1 MNCTLLTIGD
11 EILIGQ
17 IVDTNSAWMA
27 KQLNAIGIRVAEI
40 ISLSDSQQHIVE
52 GLDRALAQSDIVLI
66 TGGLGPTKDDI
77 TKNVLADYFQ
87 SDLTFYPHIYA
98 QLEEY
103 LKRRGIAVVD
113 AIHQMAML
121 PTKCQVIQNQKGMAA
136 AMWFEQAG
144 KVVVSM
150 PGVPYEMIHFME
162 QSVLPML
169 ADRFKLPAIYHHTL
183 QCAGLG
189 ESVIA
194 QKIEAIE
201 DALPPHIKLAYLP
214 SLGVVRLRLS
224 ASGDNYNALKA
235 DVLPIVEQIKNA
247 LTTKYLFAEGD
258 ETLPQTIAKL
268 LLAKNATLATAE
280 SCTGGLIAHKITAIA
295 GASSYF
301 MGGVVTYSNQLKTQ
315 LLGVKPTTLDQYGA
329 VSEQTV
335 TEMAQG
341 TIERLGVDYS
351 IAVSGI
357 AGPGGGTPDKP
368 VGTIWVAVA
377 SKNKT
382 RSKLF
387 NYGRPHRDVNIELA
401 ANMALNEL
409 RKLLLDLEQ

>member
-27 KQLNAIGIRVAEI
+27 KKLNAIGVHIAEI
-40 ISLSDSQQHIVE
+40 VSLSDSRQHIID
-52 GLDRALAQSDIVLI
+52 GLDHALAQSDIVLI

-77 TKNVLADYFQ
+77 TKNVLADYFK
-87 SDLTFYPHIYA
+87 SELAFYPHIYQ

-103 LKRRGIAVVD
+103 LTRRGIAVVD
-113 AIHQMAML
+113 AIRQMAML
-121 PTKCQVIQNQKGMAA
+121 PAKCQVIQNQKGMAA
-136 AMWFEQAG
+136 AMWFEHEG

-150 PGVPYEMIHFME
+150 PGVPYEMIDFME

-169 ADRFKLPAIYHHTL
+169 VNRFKLPAIYHHTL

-194 QKIEAIE
+194 EKIEAIE

-224 ASGDNYNALKA
+224 ASGANELALKNE
-235 DVLPIVEQIKNA
+235 VLPIVAQIKNI
-247 LTTKYLFAEGD
+247 LTTKYVFAEGD
-258 ETLPQTIAKL
+258 ETLPVTIANL
-268 LLAKNATLATAE
+268 LLAKKATLATAE
-280 SCTGGLIAHKITAIA
+280 SCTGGLIAHKITAVA
-295 GASSYF
+295 GASGYF
-301 MGGVVTYSNQLKTQ
+301 MGGVVTYSNALKMQ
-315 LLGVKPTTLDQYGA
+315 LLGVSQATLDQYGA

-341 TIERLGVDYS
+341 TIARLGVDYS

-357 AGPGGGTPDKP
+357 AGPDGGTPEKP

-377 SKNKT
+377 NKKQVVT
-382 RSKLF
+382 KMFNFARS
-387 NYGRPHRDVNIELA
+387 HRDVNIELSA
-401 ANMALNEL
+401 TLALNEL
-409 RKLLLDLEQ
+409 RKLILSE

>member
-1 MNCTLLTIGD
+1 
-11 EILIGQ
+11 
-17 IVDTNSAWMA
+17 
-27 KQLNAIGIRVAEI
+27 
-40 ISLSDSQQHIVE
+40 
-52 GLDRALAQSDIVLI
+52 
-66 TGGLGPTKDDI
+66 
-77 TKNVLADYFQ
+77 
-87 SDLTFYPHIYA
+87 
-98 QLEEY
+98 
-103 LKRRGIAVVD
+103 
-113 AIHQMAML
+113 
-121 PTKCQVIQNQKGMAA
+121 
-136 AMWFEQAG
+136 
-144 KVVVSM
+144 
-150 PGVPYEMIHFME
+150 
-162 QSVLPML
+162 
-169 ADRFKLPAIYHHTL
+169 
-183 QCAGLG
+183 LG

-235 DVLPIVEQIKNA
+235 DVLPIVEQIKNV
-247 LTTKYLFAEGD
+247 LTPKYLFAEGD

-377 SKNKT
+377 NKQGVKT
-382 RSKLF
+382 KLF